1 MDDVAVAM
9 AKAAVVGIV
18 ATGSTVAVPEF
29 QTIGIAVVGIN
40 HLGGVERQAIAVSL
54 GAVEYCMHAGEELV
68 EVVHLD
74 KGHDD
79 TGTVGIR

>member
-29 QTIGIAVVGIN
+29 QTIGIAVAGIH
-40 HLGGVERQAIAVSL
+40 HLGGVVLQALSVGL
-54 GAVEYCMHAGEELV
+54 GAVEHSMHAGEELV